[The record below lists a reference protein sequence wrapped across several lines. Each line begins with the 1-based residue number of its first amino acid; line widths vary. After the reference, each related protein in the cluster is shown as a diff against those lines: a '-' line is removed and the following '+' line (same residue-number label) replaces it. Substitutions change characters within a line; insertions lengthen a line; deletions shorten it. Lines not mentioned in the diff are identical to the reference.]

1 MKLPD
6 LKEPDY
12 WALNKLF
19 SLAIDFMQLLQ
30 MDIFWLNLW
39 DKVLLQWLKWFFEK
53 NRSSR

>member
-1 MKLPD
+1 MVENSQFNGIRSMNLPD

-30 MDIFWLNLW
+30 MDIF
-39 DKVLLQWLKWFFEK
+39 
-53 NRSSR
+53 